1 MIENDCQ
8 TSVLFSEL
16 VSKWR
21 SGTASGQGNGVSVSA
36 LRGKVSFTSAFHQKK
51 KTHHKKSPRKS
62 QKKTDIHGSSI
73 HGPFIHHPFIQ
84 HLWSSYSQHSCDF
97 FVGIR
102 HWSQA
107 LLIQDEDLLIRWHLG
122 ILASLGWNFQTKRN
136 TGSLL
141 AGVFLFK
148 WQCLVNSGIDFFP
161 WSQDE
166 MRVWKMAGHQAFS
179 TTLPHLGSP
188 KGSHQ
193 MCFSTILT
201 LGQLQV
207 AARKSQEVLLAGRG
221 FLGSGVRLQHRFFPR
236 NFWWNR
242 GGILVGNRWKTW
254 HFLKK
259 MGATTICQQTPR
271 SYRFWAHFWGIE
283 NSKPQN
289 GHFLVEIG
297 DFKTS
302 ISFTFWR
309 SDRIYLP
316 RDMASSWLVG

>member
-1 MIENDCQ
+1 MDHPSMVPSSTIPSSSTCGPATPNIPV
-8 TSVLFSEL
+8 TSWL
-16 VSKWR
+16 
-21 SGTASGQGNGVSVSA
+21 ASGIGVRLSWS
-36 LRGKVSFTSAFHQKK
+36 KM
-51 KTHHKKSPRKS
+51 KTFW
-62 QKKTDIHGSSI
+62 SI
-73 HGPFIHHPFIQ
+73 
-84 HLWSSYSQHSCDF
+84 
-97 FVGIR
+97 
-102 HWSQA
+102 
-107 LLIQDEDLLIRWHLG
+107 G
-122 ILASLGWNFQTKRN
+122 ILASWHLWGGISKQNRN
-136 TGSLL
+136 SGSLL

-148 WQCLVNSGIDFFP
+148 WQCVVNSGIDFFP

-221 FLGSGVRLQHRFFPR
+221 FWGPGSGGADVVLFPR

-242 GGILVGNRWKTW
+242 GGILVGNRWKTS

-271 SYRFWAHFWGIE
+271 SYHFWAHFWGDWE
-283 NSKPQN
+283 LQTAKRPFFGKN
-289 GHFLVEIG
+289 
-297 DFKTS
+297 
-302 ISFTFWR
+302 R
-309 SDRIYLP
+309 
-316 RDMASSWLVG
+316 WL